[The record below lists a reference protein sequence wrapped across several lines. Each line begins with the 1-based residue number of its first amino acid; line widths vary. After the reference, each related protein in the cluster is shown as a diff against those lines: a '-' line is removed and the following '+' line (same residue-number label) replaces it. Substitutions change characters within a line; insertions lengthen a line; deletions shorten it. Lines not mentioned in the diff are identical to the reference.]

1 MKTYWI
7 VILAIYTTWITTLM
21 ASKVGE
27 MSSPQSINTWL
38 LPISAFVVTV
48 VPALFGYLIGKECS

>member
-7 VILAIYTTWITTLM
+7 VILTIYTTWITTWT

-27 MSSPQSINTWL
+27 MSSEPSINTWT
-38 LPISAFVVTV
+38 LPAAAVICTV
-48 VPALFGYLIGKECS
+48 VPALFGYLIGKESS